1 MLLRIFLE
9 SIFQLKNKGK
19 YERENIHHELQE
31 VVCGCGSKLLTINV
45 EDDCFGFW
53 GHYVVVAGLADQS
66 CMQMLAAHVWECQVI
81 DDHPVRSILVRTVYY
96 CVFQEPNHFWGR
108 STCRKIESQSHSD
121 HYKLETI
128 ILNNRAL
135 ILIIRVNKMAHNS

>member
-1 MLLRIFLE
+1 M
-9 SIFQLKNKGK
+9 
-19 YERENIHHELQE
+19 
-31 VVCGCGSKLLTINV
+31 CGCGSKLLTINV

-96 CVFQEPNHFWGR
+96 CVFQEPNHFR
-108 STCRKIESQSHSD
+108 SRTTCRKTKIEI
-121 HYKLETI
+121 YYIKLESI
-128 ILNNRAL
+128 ILNNNA
-135 ILIIRVNKMAHNS
+135 SQ